1 MPNNKECAHKSK
13 IKKLADDALA
23 ALKKAN
29 PQPELDPNLKDV
41 QTNLD
46 AIAMD
51 VHH

>member
-1 MPNNKECAHKSK
+1 MPNKKECPHTSK
-13 IKKLADDALA
+13 IKQLADDALV

-29 PQPELDPNLKDV
+29 PHPELDPNLKDV

-46 AIAMD
+46 AIKMD